1 MAKVLRGDQQFLGE
15 LIDSLGISLDRVE
28 LKDLKTDSEAAQ
40 HWELAQSWLE
50 DARTVRVSAKDQ
62 TAAADTFSAL
72 APFPLTGTQLR
83 TLQSAV
89 DQAALIKIA
98 EHPNTKSKVQPIVR
112 KALAKPPVTSR
123 ARLGNSLNQVRQS
136 SWRLAPIL
144 GLLLAIN
151 VVEAIFFFNFDNV
164 GSQTIPG
171 TSITLSALT
180 LGLSLAFSIL
190 AVGVWLILHYRILSH
205 VRLFHGSAH
214 HMLRI
219 PLIMS
224 LLQALGLL

>member
-28 LKDLKTDSEAAQ
+28 LKDLKTDSETAQ
-40 HWELAQSWLE
+40 HWRIAQSWLQ
-50 DARTVRVSAKDQ
+50 DARTAKASAKDQ
-62 TAAADTFSAL
+62 TATADTFSAL
-72 APFPLTGTQLR
+72 PPFPFTGTQLR
-83 TLQSAV
+83 ALQRAV
-89 DQAALIKIA
+89 DQAALIKMA
-98 EHPNTKSKVQPIVR
+98 EQPDRKSKVQPIVR
-112 KALAKPPVTSR
+112 KALAKPPVTSH

-136 SWRLAPIL
+136 SWRLTPIL
-144 GLLLAIN
+144 GLVLAIN
-151 VVEAIFFFNFDNV
+151 IVEAFLFNNL
-164 GSQTIPG
+164 GSQPVLG
-171 TSITLSALT
+171 TPITLSALT
-180 LGLSLAFSIL
+180 LALSLTCSGL